1 MESDAVK
8 DELKAR
14 TAEAVEEG
22 AYGLPYIVL
31 HHGNKQT
38 DTFFGSDRFEA
49 SFGEIFTVCY
59 LLNCIIN

>member
-49 SFGEIFTVCY
+49 SFGEIFTV
-59 LLNCIIN
+59 